1 MTRKVDIAP
10 ALLAWHRA
18 HGRHDLPWQREPT
31 PYRVWVSEVMLQQ
44 TQVAT
49 VIGYFDRFM
58 QRFPDVRTLA
68 AAPLDE
74 VLHLWSGLGYYSRAR
89 NLHRAAQQ
97 VVADGGGE
105 LPADA
110 AALARLPGIGRS
122 TAAAIR
128 ALSAGERAVILEGNV
143 RRVLARVFSVSGGTP
158 RAVEKRLWE
167 LAEECTPQEDVAA
180 YTQGIMDLGATLCV
194 RRRPLC
200 PVCPLAVPCAARRT
214 GRQHEIPAP
223 RPRAARRTRSV
234 VMLLAQLRDGSVLL
248 ERRAERGVWG
258 GLWCPPQFPSA
269 DAARLFAATR
279 LRNAEVEPES
289 RTIVRHAFSHFELA
303 ISPLLA
309 RCAGSSG
316 VMDGPPT
323 LWYNPACARAPRPA
337 FPGRGDDR
345 EPAMS
350 RTVQCVVLKQEA
362 PGLDRPPYPGPLGQ
376 RIFENVSREGWSRW
390 VKHQVMLINEYRLT
404 PVDPKARKFL
414 EAEMEKYF
422 FGAGSDRP
430 ADFKPPE

>member
-1 MTRKVDIAP
+1 VTRKVDIAP
-10 ALLAWHRA
+10 ALLAWHRE

-58 QRFPDVRTLA
+58 QRFPDLRTLA

-89 NLHRAAQQ
+89 NLHRAAQR
-97 VVADGGGE
+97 VAADCGGE

-110 AALARLPGIGRS
+110 AALATLPGIGRS

-128 ALSAGERAVILEGNV
+128 ALSAGERAVILDGNV
-143 RRVLARVFSVSGGTP
+143 RRVLSRVFNVAGGTP
-158 RAVEKRLWE
+158 RAMEKRLWE
-167 LAEECTPQEDVAA
+167 LAEECTPREDVAA

-200 PVCPLAVPCAARRT
+200 AACPLATECAARRT

-289 RTIVRHAFSHFELA
+289 RTIVRHAFSHFELE

-316 VMDGPPT
+316 VMDGPPM
-323 LWYNPACARAPRPA
+323 LWYNPASPERLGLPSPVA
-337 FPGRGDDR
+337 
-345 EPAMS
+345 AMIES
-350 RTVQCVVLKQEA
+350 L
-362 PGLDRPPYPGPLGQ
+362 P
-376 RIFENVSREGWSRW
+376 
-390 VKHQVMLINEYRLT
+390 
-404 PVDPKARKFL
+404 
-414 EAEMEKYF
+414 
-422 FGAGSDRP
+422 
-430 ADFKPPE
+430 